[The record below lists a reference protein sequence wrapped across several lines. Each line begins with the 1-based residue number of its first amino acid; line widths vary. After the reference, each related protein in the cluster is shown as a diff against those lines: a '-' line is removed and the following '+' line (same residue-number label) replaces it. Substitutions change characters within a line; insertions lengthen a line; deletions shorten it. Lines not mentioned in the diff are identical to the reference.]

1 MVPQY
6 SVRVRVK
13 VAVSF
18 DTCIPALAGVRVS
31 HYAGRRKIAGQEK
44 ANIPGIQ
51 KQAKR
56 ICKIDLH
63 KKPPQA

>member
-1 MVPQY
+1 
-6 SVRVRVK
+6 

-44 ANIPGIQ
+44 AHIPGIQ
-51 KQAKR
+51 KQATR